1 MGALVSLP
9 VSLGGSFIASGLG
22 ACCSN
27 LCSGMMTKVGSS
39 SLATRLFYAV
49 WLLFNSLVS
58 WIAMSANKSILWPGS
73 TCAATGECG
82 FFTVHRLNF
91 ALGLMHL
98 ILAFV
103 LVGVKSTKDARA
115 SLQNS
120 WWSLKFLAYAGLIV
134 LSFAMPNSFFV
145 FFSKWVSVP
154 AGAVFIIVGLIL
166 LVDFAHEWAET
177 CIYHVESEDENSA
190 FWKKFLVIG
199 TSTMYTACLAMTIV
213 MVVIFC
219 RGSCTMNQT
228 AVTISTLLTIVVTAL
243 SVHPKVQGANPR
255 CGLAQSSMVSAYCT
269 YLTMSAMSSEPDD
282 KRCNPLV
289 RSSGTRNASVIL
301 GSLFTFVAI
310 AYTTTRAAAN
320 SAFQGTANTG
330 AISLGD
336 DEEYAGL
343 DRQSRNQLR
352 YEAIK
357 QAVEEGSLPE
367 SVLHD
372 STWMGSPGA
381 HDDGAERREDD
392 DELTGT
398 RYNYALFHA
407 IFFIATQ
414 WIAILLTINVTQDD
428 VGDFIPV
435 GRTYFYSGVKIG
447 SAWLCYGLYAWTI
460 VAPLVMPDRFEYDAY
475 Y

>member
-1 MGALVSLP
+1 MGAIVSLP

-22 ACCSN
+22 ACFSN

-39 SLATRLFYAV
+39 SLATRLFYAG
-49 WLLFNSLVS
+49 WLLLNSLVS
-58 WIAMSANKSILWPGS
+58 WVSMSANKSILWPGS

-91 ALGLMHL
+91 ALGSLHL
-98 ILAFV
+98 ILALA

-115 SLQNS
+115 GLQNS

-145 FFSKWVSVP
+145 FYSKWVSVP
-154 AGAVFIIVGLIL
+154 AGAIFIIVGLIL

-177 CIYHVESEDENSA
+177 CIYHVESEDENSS
-190 FWKKFLVIG
+190 FWRKFLVAG
-199 TSTMYTACLAMTIV
+199 TSVMYAASVAMTV
-213 MVVIFC
+213 AMAVVFC

-228 AVTISTLLTIVVTAL
+228 AVTISTLLIIIVTAL
-243 SVHPKVQGANPR
+243 SVHPKVQSANPR

-269 YLTMSAMSSEPDD
+269 YLTMSAMASEPDD
-282 KRCNPLV
+282 KRCNPLI
-289 RSSGTRNASVIL
+289 RSSGTRNASVVL

-320 SAFQGTANTG
+320 SAFQGTNNNG
-330 AISLGD
+330 PIYLGE
-336 DEEYAGL
+336 DEEYTGL
-343 DRQSRNQLR
+343 GSQSRNQLR
-352 YEAIK
+352 YEAIR

-381 HDDGAERREDD
+381 NEDGTTHDD
-392 DELTGT
+392 DEITGT
-398 RYNYALFHA
+398 KYNYALFHA

-435 GRTYFYSGVKIG
+435 GRTYFYSAVKIG

-460 VAPLVMPDRFEYDAY
+460 VAPLIMPDRFEYDAFY
-475 Y
+475 

>member
-1 MGALVSLP
+1 MGAVVSLP
-9 VSLGGSFIASGLG
+9 VTLGGSFIASGLG

-58 WIAMSANKSILWPGS
+58 WISMSANKSILWPGS

-91 ALGLMHL
+91 ALGLLHL
-98 ILAFV
+98 MLA
-103 LVGVKSTKDARA
+103 LLLIGVKSTKDARA

-120 WWSLKFLAYAGLIV
+120 WWSLKFLAYIGLIV
-134 LSFAMPNSFFV
+134 FAFALPNSFFV

-177 CIYHVESEDENSA
+177 CINHVEVEDENSA

-199 TSTMYTACLAMTIV
+199 TSAMYTACLAMTIV
-213 MVVIFC
+213 MIVIFC

-228 AVTISTLLTIVVTAL
+228 ATTITTLLTIIVTAL

-282 KRCNPLV
+282 KKCNPLV
-289 RSSGTRNASVIL
+289 RSSGTRNASVVL

-320 SAFQGTANTG
+320 SAFQGTNDNG
-330 AISLGD
+330 AIYLGE
-336 DEEYAGL
+336 DEEYPGL
-343 DRQSRNQLR
+343 DGQSRNQLR

-367 SVLHD
+367 SALHD
-372 STWMGSPGA
+372 STWMGSPGITEVGVDR
-381 HDDGAERREDD
+381 HTD
-392 DELTGT
+392 DEITGT

-435 GRTYFYSGVKIG
+435 GRTYFYSDVKIG

-460 VAPLVMPDRFEYDAY
+460 IAPLIMPDRFEYDNFY
-475 Y
+475 